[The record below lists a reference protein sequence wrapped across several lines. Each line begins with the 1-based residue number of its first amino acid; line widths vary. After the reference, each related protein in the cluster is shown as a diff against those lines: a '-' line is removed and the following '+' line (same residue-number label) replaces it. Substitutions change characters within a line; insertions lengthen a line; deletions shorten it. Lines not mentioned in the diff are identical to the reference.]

1 MRKAFRI
8 VLWAAAAVIL
18 CFILLFI
25 NAVFGNPISRMLAR
39 NGAEEHLRT
48 QYSNTDYGV
57 ETVSYNFKDGYYHA
71 RIKSPTSIDGDF
83 SVCLDFLGR
92 VRSDTYDDVTSGWNT
107 YLRLENKYRALVD
120 TVIGR
125 EDFPLESDIDFGS
138 LMIFDSQS
146 GWEGDPEKN
155 YGIVIEELI
164 LNHEYD
170 IRELGRTAGYIVYYA
185 YDEDVT
191 VERAA
196 EMMLLL
202 KDRLD
207 EGNVPFYAMDFVLRE
222 PKSEDG
228 SFSPDKESIHVE
240 DFRYGDIYP
249 EGLTGRVQAAH
260 EALTARY
267 AELDAQKQAEIAA

>member
-1 MRKAFRI
+1 MRKAFKMI
-8 VLWAAAAVIL
+8 LWAAAAIIL
-18 CFILLFI
+18 CFVLLFI
-25 NAVFGNPISRMLAR
+25 NAVFGNPVSRMLAR

-92 VRSDTYDDVTSGWNT
+92 VRSDTYDDVTNGWNT
-107 YLRLENKYRALVD
+107 YLRLENEYRALVD

-138 LMIFDSQS
+138 LMIFDSWS

-155 YGIVIEELI
+155 YGIVMENLI

-170 IRELGRTAGYIVYYA
+170 IRDLGRTAGYIVYYA

-202 KDRLD
+202 KERLD
-207 EGNVPFYAMDFVLRE
+207 EGNVPFYAMNFVLRK
-222 PKSEDG
+222 PKKEDG
-228 SFSPDKESIHVE
+228 SSNLDRESIRVE
-240 DFRYGDIYP
+240 DFRYTDIYP

-260 EALTARY
+260 EAHMARD